1 MARQGLLVEVYWVD
15 IAIATTYV
23 AGYRSVIMDEVTISR
38 AIVETYLKDL
48 TEAMEADVAIAG
60 AGPSG
65 LVTAYYLAK
74 EGVKAVVFERQLR
87 VGGGMPGGGMMFNR
101 IVVQEEGKRILDEFG
116 ISATQYEEG
125 YYVADS
131 LEAIATIC
139 SRAIKAGA
147 KVFNLI
153 SVEDVMIREDDRI
166 CGFVLNWSAVS
177 WSKLH
182 VDPLT
187 VRCKVAVDATGH
199 DAEVCRIVVNKIGPK
214 LRTRT
219 GEVVG
224 EKSMWAEKGEK
235 EILKN
240 TREVY
245 PGLVV
250 VGMTANAVFGSP
262 RMGAIFGGMLLSG
275 RKAARVA
282 MKLLKQS

>member
-1 MARQGLLVEVYWVD
+1 
-15 IAIATTYV
+15 
-23 AGYRSVIMDEVTISR
+23 MDEVIISR
-38 AIVETYLKDL
+38 AIVESYMKDFMG
-48 TEAMEADVAIAG
+48 AMEVDVAVAG
-60 AGPSG
+60 AGPAG

-74 EGVKAVVFERQLR
+74 EGIKVIVFERQLR

-101 IVVQEEGKRILDEFG
+101 IILQEEGKRLLDKFG
-116 ISATQYEEG
+116 VSTKEYQKG

-131 LEAIATIC
+131 LEAISTIC
-139 SRAIKAGA
+139 SKAIKAGA
-147 KVFNLI
+147 KIFNLI
-153 SVEDVMIREDDRI
+153 SVEDVMIREGDRI
-166 CGFVLNWSAVS
+166 TGLVLNWSAVS

-199 DAEVCRIVVNKIGPK
+199 DAEVCRIVVSKIGPK
-214 LRTRT
+214 LRTKT
-219 GEVVG
+219 GEVMG
-224 EKSMWAEKGEK
+224 EKSMWAERGEK

-250 VGMTANAVFGSP
+250 AGMTANAVFGSP

-275 RKAARVA
+275 KKAARVA
-282 MKLLKQS
+282 KELLK

>member
-1 MARQGLLVEVYWVD
+1 
-15 IAIATTYV
+15 
-23 AGYRSVIMDEVTISR
+23 MDEVTISR
-38 AIVETYLKDL
+38 AIVESYMKDFM
-48 TEAMEADVAIAG
+48 TGMEADVTIAG

-65 LVTAYYLAK
+65 LVAAYYLAK
-74 EGVKAVVFERQLR
+74 QGTKVVVFERQLR
-87 VGGGMPGGGMMFNR
+87 VGGGMPGGGMMFSR

-116 ISATQYEEG
+116 VSTKEYRKG
-125 YYVADS
+125 YYIADS
-131 LEAIATIC
+131 LEAISTMC

-147 KVFNLI
+147 RVFNLI
-153 SVEDVMIREDDRI
+153 SVEDVMIREGDRI
-166 CGFVLNWSAVS
+166 TGLVLNWSAVS

-199 DAEVCRIVVNKIGPK
+199 DAEICSIVVRKIGPK
-214 LRTRT
+214 LRTKT
-219 GEVVG
+219 GEVLG
-224 EKSMWAEKGEK
+224 EKSMWAERGEK

-250 VGMTANAVFGSP
+250 AGMTANAVFGSP

-275 RKAARVA
+275 EKAARVA
-282 MKLLKQS
+282 MKLLGQG

>member
-1 MARQGLLVEVYWVD
+1 
-15 IAIATTYV
+15 
-23 AGYRSVIMDEVTISR
+23 MDEITISR
-38 AIVETYLKDL
+38 AIVESYMKDFMG
-48 TEAMEADVAIAG
+48 AMETDVAVAG

-74 EGVKAVVFERQLR
+74 QGVKVVVFERQLR
-87 VGGGMPGGGMMFNR
+87 VGGGMSGGGMMFNR
-101 IVVQEEGKRILDEFG
+101 IVVQEEGKRILDEFNV
-116 ISATQYEEG
+116 ATKEYRRG

-131 LEAIATIC
+131 LEAIASIC
-139 SRAIKAGA
+139 SRAINAGA
-147 KVFNLI
+147 KIFNLI
-153 SVEDVMIREDDRI
+153 SVEDVMVREGDRI
-166 CGFVLNWSAVS
+166 TGLVLNGSAVS

-187 VRCKVAVDATGH
+187 ARCKVAVDATGH
-199 DAEVCRIVVNKIGPK
+199 DAEICSIVVGKIGSK
-214 LRTRT
+214 LRTST
-219 GEVVG
+219 GEVLG

-235 EILKN
+235 EILRN

-250 VGMTANAVFGSP
+250 AGMTANAVFGSP

-282 MKLLKQS
+282 MRSVKQG

>member
-1 MARQGLLVEVYWVD
+1 
-15 IAIATTYV
+15 
-23 AGYRSVIMDEVTISR
+23 MDEIIISR
-38 AIVETYLKDL
+38 AIVESYMKDFM
-48 TEAMEADVAIAG
+48 EAMEVDVAVAG

-74 EGVKAVVFERQLR
+74 DGIKVVVCERQLR

-101 IVVQEEGKRILDEFG
+101 IVLQKEGKQILDEFG
-116 ISATQYEEG
+116 VATKEYQKG

-131 LEAIATIC
+131 LEAISTIC

-147 KVFNLI
+147 KIFNLI
-153 SVEDVMIREDDRI
+153 SVEDVMVREDDRI
-166 CGFVLNWSAVS
+166 TGLVLNWSAVS

-199 DAEVCRIVVNKIGPK
+199 DAEVCRIVVKKIGPK
-214 LRTRT
+214 LRTKA
-219 GEVVG
+219 GEVMG
-224 EKSMWAEKGEK
+224 EKSMWAEKGES

-250 VGMTANAVFGSP
+250 AGMTANAVSGSP

-275 RKAARVA
+275 KKAARVA
-282 MKLLKQS
+282 KELLKQG